1 MNKGIRVDVILG
13 QYAELRESKEA
24 VMTEDLPRT
33 IENPITGERVTFLA
47 TAEETNGEY
56 ARVRTETSAGAPG
69 VVMHYHLAYTEAF
82 KVLKGRL
89 DMCVGTKDSHLALGE
104 GESVFVPLNT
114 AHRFWNSSTEP
125 VIFEVEVRPARNFEK
140 ALRAAS
146 GLAQAGK
153 TNDKGVPKNLFEL
166 ALIYELSESY
176 IVGMPL
182 FLQKGIFGALARIAR
197 WRGYDPEF
205 YEYTKPGGLVEGRTP
220 TSGTRLG
227 TLIALT
233 AMLAL
238 LLLLRRRSPW
248 SRRR

>member
-1 MNKGIRVDVILG
+1 VLVDVILNR
-13 QYAELRESKEA
+13 YAGLKGISKEA
-24 VMTEDLPRT
+24 AMTENLPRT
-33 IENPITGERVTFLA
+33 IDNPITGERVTFLA

-56 ARVRTETSAGAPG
+56 VRVRNETSAGAPG
-69 VVMHYHLAYTEAF
+69 VVLHYHLAYTEAF
-82 KVLKGRL
+82 EVLKGRL
-89 DMCVGTKDSHLALGE
+89 DMCVGTKDNHLVLAE
-104 GESVFVPLNT
+104 GESVFVALNT

-125 VIFEVEVRPARNFEK
+125 VVFEVEVRPARNFEK

-146 GLAQAGK
+146 GLVQDGK
-153 TNDKGVPKNLFEL
+153 TNDKGVPKNIFEL

-205 YEYTKPGGLVEGRTP
+205 SKYTKPDGAVERRTP
-220 TSGTRLG
+220 PSGRSLG
-227 TLIALT
+227 TLTALT
-233 AMLAL
+233 AMLVL
-238 LLLLRRRSPW
+238 LLLLWRRGPW

>member
-1 MNKGIRVDVILG
+1 
-13 QYAELRESKEA
+13 
-24 VMTEDLPRT
+24 MTEELPRT
-33 IENPITGERVTFLA
+33 IENPIAGERVTFLA

-56 ARVRTETSAGAPG
+56 VKIRNEASAGAQG
-69 VVMHYHLAYTEAF
+69 VVMHYHRAYTEAF

-89 DMCVGTKDSHLALGE
+89 DVCVGTEENHLVLAE
-104 GESVFVPLNT
+104 GQSAFVPLST

-125 VIFEVEVRPARNFEK
+125 VIFEVEIRPARNFEK
-140 ALRAAS
+140 AIRAQF
-146 GLAQAGK
+146 GLVGEGK
-153 TNDKGVPKNLFEL
+153 TNEKAIPKNLFEL

-205 YEYTKPGGLVEGRTP
+205 SEYTKPDGRVEGRTP
-220 TSGTRLG
+220 PSGTSLG
-227 TLIALT
+227 RMLALT

-238 LLLLRRRSPW
+238 LLLLWRRSPW